1 MGIYTLSKAP
11 GHNLCGL
18 SLSQES
24 VHSVSQRQLKKENVL
39 LEKACVWD
47 ILPVGGQQ
55 DCRRAAD
62 GLVACSVTASTIFLK
77 GQNGSSAG
85 ITRTAAYSVSD

>member
-11 GHNLCGL
+11 GLILCGH
-18 SLSQES
+18 SLSQVS
-24 VHSVSQRQLKKENVL
+24 FPVSQRQLKKDIIL
-39 LEKACVWD
+39 LEKACARD

-62 GLVACSVTASTIFLK
+62 GAVACSEKDTLSKDRMAVA
-77 GQNGSSAG
+77 QE
-85 ITRTAAYSVSD
+85 

>member
-11 GHNLCGL
+11 GLILCGH
-18 SLSQES
+18 SLSQVS
-24 VHSVSQRQLKKENVL
+24 FPVSQRQLKKENVL
-39 LEKACVWD
+39 LEKACARD

-62 GLVACSVTASTIFLK
+62 GGSRMLREGYFVK

-85 ITRTAAYSVSD
+85 ITSTAAYSVSD